1 MALKFQQVQPIT
13 YDLSTGQF
21 SGDPS
26 QIALFQP
33 KIASPA
39 VPAYKAEVDAA
50 FAAKHAPEK
59 ISKAI
64 NQSDIE
70 DKPGALG
77 YLNSITKGINE
88 AGIGFTKG
96 LANTPARAIGTPL
109 LSATEAVTGKKNL
122 SFETPFGKVESFG
135 TQVDRNLVS
144 NKATGSE
151 TLGSTISAFALP
163 TVGIIGDW
171 ILTGQISKGLG
182 KKLLSTHPAILETPI
197 ENVETFQKAI
207 EKPGT
212 KLADVRKS
220 LGLEKQYEKVDDV
233 PIQLADGPTRYDLA
247 NNKILVDKNAH
258 VLEVR
263 RGIASEAQ
271 HAYQAKVGIE
281 KGLPLTGQKGILKEG
296 ASELEGYK
304 QFLRDFPNPHGY
316 KKEEIDQL
324 VRAMSESHIKDGTL
338 NENSVKNIVDHLY
351 QYGKTIG
358 KEAQSSLP
366 TGAQNTISAF
376 NKSTNQEAVSR
387 LGETT
392 FDLGSYGKNNLIRKV
407 AQTDRVPK
415 TELKN
420 TIDSIVSVYKAGNDP
435 FRSDNLVWVSKMPD
449 GQLRAIVTRLNQSG
463 NEEIINLFKV
473 GKDQKSFVENLIK
486 FGVPD
491 QSRTG
496 NLGLEAPRFVRLAY
510 EDINKIANKHD
521 NVNGLTPGAK
531 KAVVTGS
538 VIIGATATALLAPL
552 YHAKTQNDKYEAIKD
567 IIERD
572 RKSTRLNSSH

>member
-1 MALKFQQVQPIT
+1 
-13 YDLSTGQF
+13 
-21 SGDPS
+21 
-26 QIALFQP
+26 
-33 KIASPA
+33 
-39 VPAYKAEVDAA
+39 
-50 FAAKHAPEK
+50 
-59 ISKAI
+59 
-64 NQSDIE
+64 
-70 DKPGALG
+70 
-77 YLNSITKGINE
+77 
-88 AGIGFTKG
+88 
-96 LANTPARAIGTPL
+96 
-109 LSATEAVTGKKNL
+109 
-122 SFETPFGKVESFG
+122 
-135 TQVDRNLVS
+135 
-144 NKATGSE
+144 
-151 TLGSTISAFALP
+151 
-163 TVGIIGDW
+163 
-171 ILTGQISKGLG
+171 
-182 KKLLSTHPAILETPI
+182 
-197 ENVETFQKAI
+197 
-207 EKPGT
+207 
-212 KLADVRKS
+212 
-220 LGLEKQYEKVDDV
+220 
-233 PIQLADGPTRYDLA
+233 
-247 NNKILVDKNAH
+247 
-258 VLEVR
+258 
-263 RGIASEAQ
+263 
-271 HAYQAKVGIE
+271 
-281 KGLPLTGQKGILKEG
+281 
-296 ASELEGYK
+296 
-304 QFLRDFPNPHGY
+304 
-316 KKEEIDQL
+316 
-324 VRAMSESHIKDGTL
+324 MSESHIKDGTL

-567 IIERD
+567 IIESSKSSD
-572 RKSTRLNSSH
+572 ELLSLTKEIQSQIEDNKKQEELLNLQSEKWRKLR